1 MLGIELRVT
10 QQTSFPPV
18 HITVRSI
25 KILTTMLM
33 AVVNEIIIN
42 NCLLIFIVLEI
53 DECSESPCLND
64 AQCVDVEGVNTFYCV
79 CNSFYTG
86 ERCEQGKTK
95 LVDVSF
101 FSWLLYTL

>member
-1 MLGIELRVT
+1 MLGIKLRVT
-10 QQTSFPPV
+10 QQTPFPPE

-25 KILTTMLM
+25 KILTKMLM
-33 AVVNEIIIN
+33 AVVNETVIN
-42 NCLLIFIVLEI
+42 SCLLIFVVLEI